1 MRPKKRRWCPAGNT
15 LRPARN
21 NPRHDRLCN
30 VAPAVHLH
38 RRWAVLPCKTLPFN
52 HGRSLVANR
61 HLYSLQ
67 GNWLVLNHPQQFVAK
82 KPDPQIFLVR
92 KKAGRWH
99 HPLSSISILAF
110 EGIISSLPPHKLG
123 LITNSAQT
131 PGSGY
136 RWWWPWRIIPFSK
149 WLVTMVIESPQH
161 LGLFPFQM
169 AEMAYKWGWS

>member
-1 MRPKKRRWCPAGNT
+1 MTDSATWHQQCICTVGGQFCLVKLCLSTMADLWLQIAISIAYKVTGWCSTTPNNS
-15 LRPARN
+15 LRK
-21 NPRHDRLCN
+21 NP
-30 VAPAVHLH
+30 
-38 RRWAVLPCKTLPFN
+38 T
-52 HGRSLVANR
+52 
-61 HLYSLQ
+61 
-67 GNWLVLNHPQQFVAK
+67 
-82 KPDPQIFLVR
+82 QIFLVR

-110 EGIISSLPPHKLG
+110 DVIISSLPPHKLG